1 MQLNKI
7 LWASDGSKESRGAL
21 RWAEMFAGR
30 FGAKVMAISVIES
43 PDISR
48 LEVSDKLKKE
58 LSLIDRELVTKETER
73 LRRVAAILKQKG
85 IAAETRVAKGVPY
98 QEIIKAAQS
107 QGADLIAM
115 GKRGLNLWAR
125 MLLGST
131 TTRVLREVRL
141 PVLTVQQWRKKP
153 AVKRIVVP
161 SGFAPA
167 DNVSLEWALELAGT
181 LGASVYLLHVIEAH
195 KSWDT
200 AKGGFMGRR
209 RKLDTE
215 KLDAMLA
222 RVPTQKRK
230 DVPAFT
236 RVKAFPRP
244 WSGIVSFIRDEGID
258 LIVMGTHARK
268 GVPRFFLGSVAER
281 VIREAPCPV
290 ITVRP

>member
-30 FGAKVMAISVIES
+30 FGAKVVAMSVIES

-141 PVLTVQQWRKKP
+141 TVLTVQQWR
-153 AVKRIVVP
+153 
-161 SGFAPA
+161 
-167 DNVSLEWALELAGT
+167 
-181 LGASVYLLHVIEAH
+181 
-195 KSWDT
+195 
-200 AKGGFMGRR
+200 
-209 RKLDTE
+209 
-215 KLDAMLA
+215 
-222 RVPTQKRK
+222 
-230 DVPAFT
+230 
-236 RVKAFPRP
+236 
-244 WSGIVSFIRDEGID
+244 
-258 LIVMGTHARK
+258 
-268 GVPRFFLGSVAER
+268 
-281 VIREAPCPV
+281 
-290 ITVRP
+290 